1 MDILKSWAYTIRTT
15 PTLLSIAAGCIL
27 LIWQF
32 LTGELAPSVQIAFF
46 SVFILFTGIPHG
58 AIDHLVEKE
67 TAERQ
72 QKSFN
77 LLGFLSKYLF
87 TMLLYAGAWFVF
99 PSLSLLFFLLIS
111 AWHFG
116 ETDIENAP
124 PTVLW
129 NAARF
134 SLGCLILLWI
144 LLFHAVEVTPI
155 LERISRNNDTVQTV
169 WQFFVE
175 YKNMFLIFFAVMT
188 GLFSYL
194 ANKKNALN
202 FDKKRFARLSAIVV
216 LTYFLPLLP
225 AFGLYFGGWHALCS
239 FDNIHN
245 YLSAQNSKISNESI
259 LKTWSKTLG
268 FTLLAIS
275 FLAFAVWFWLRFY
288 HTWDA
293 LPLLFIFLSLIT
305 LPHLNV
311 MHSMS
316 KFSAVPF

>member
-1 MDILKSWAYTIRTT
+1 MDILKSWAYTIRAT
-15 PTLLSIAAGCIL
+15 PTLVSIAAGCL
-27 LIWQF
+27 LLFWQQI
-32 LTGELAPSVQIAFF
+32 TGELPPPLQIVFF
-46 SVFILFTGIPHG
+46 AIFILFTGIPHG

-77 LLGFLSKYLF
+77 KLNFLAKYLR
-87 TMLLYAGAWFVF
+87 TMAFYGVAWFVF

-116 ETDIENAP
+116 ETDLENAP
-124 PTVLW
+124 PTPLW

-134 SLGCLILLWI
+134 SFGCFILSWI

-155 LERISRNNDTVQTV
+155 LERISRNNEAVQAV
-169 WQFFVE
+169 WQFFVAN
-175 YKNMFLIFFAVMT
+175 KDVILIVFASVT
-188 GLFSYL
+188 GVLSFL
-194 ANKKNALN
+194 ANKKNALH
-202 FDKKRFARLSAIVV
+202 FDKMRLVRLASIVV

-239 FDNIHN
+239 FDNIHH
-245 YLSAQNSKISNESI
+245 YLVSQNPENSEVSI

-268 FTLLAIS
+268 FTFLAMAG
-275 FLAFAVWFWLRFY
+275 LAFATWFWLRFY

-311 MHSMS
+311 MHRMS
-316 KFSAVPF
+316 LTKN